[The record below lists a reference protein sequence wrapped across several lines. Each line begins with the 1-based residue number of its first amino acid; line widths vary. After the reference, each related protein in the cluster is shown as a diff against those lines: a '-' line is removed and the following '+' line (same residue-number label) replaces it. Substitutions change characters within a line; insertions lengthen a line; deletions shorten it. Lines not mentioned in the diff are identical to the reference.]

1 MKFLKLAVAAVLA
14 FAGSSAYAFH
24 DGGVAACEGCH
35 VMHNATNGVAQSVAT
50 GVRSNTVNSYLLQGS
65 DQSSTC
71 LVCHNG
77 VGTTAATRQFVAS
90 QGTATTAP
98 GNYTPGGDFGW
109 IGTGSNRRGHNVVAA
124 DFPSLSLQAEPAAM
138 LTAPGG
144 SFTSGGGKAAFAC
157 SNCHDP
163 HGRYRLQG
171 DPTAPDV
178 KSPLTGGTLPI
189 TGSGSNGVTGTAT
202 ISNAV
207 GVYRILGGAGY
218 SPASNP
224 SFPFPN
230 DPPFAVA
237 PVNYNHDEAAGEYRV
252 AYGQGMSE
260 WCQNCH
266 TNIHLDGY
274 VLGAPGLR
282 HPAGNGAKL
291 QPTQANVYNNYVSSG
306 VAVSGG
312 ARYTSLV
319 PFESSSKNISDGST
333 DPLNVPAVNR
343 ENVNPTTNSTGVF
356 VATQN
361 KSNVMCLSCHR
372 AHGSAFDSITRW
384 DNNKN
389 HTFITD
395 GSGYVVDSAAGSLT
409 SGQVQAGY
417 YNRPPLVGN
426 TAIGQFQRSLCN
438 KCHGKD

>member
-35 VMHNATNGVAQSVAT
+35 VMHNASGGRAQTVVANSRAGFQTNVT
-50 GVRSNTVNSYLLQGS
+50 NSYLLQGS

-71 LVCHNG
+71 LVCHGGNG
-77 VGTTAATRQFVAS
+77 APFSVA
-90 QGTATTAP
+90 
-98 GNYTPGGDFGW
+98 NYQTGFGPNAGSLSNTNFTPGGDFGW
-109 IGTGSNRRGHNVVAA
+109 LMFAGPSTGNKKAHNVVAA
-124 DFPSLSLQAEPAAM
+124 DYTYSADSIT
-138 LTAPGG
+138 TAPGG
-144 SFTSGGGKAAFAC
+144 TFASGAGKAAFAC

-171 DPTAPDV
+171 LATSPEV
-178 KSPLTGGTLPI
+178 KSPLTGGTFPI
-189 TGSGSNGVTGTAT
+189 TQSGSYGAPTGGIPASQA
-202 ISNAV
+202 I
-207 GVYRILGGAGY
+207 GVYRLLAGAGY

-237 PVNYNHDEAAGEYRV
+237 PVVYNQIEDNGHGEVRV

-274 VLGAPGLR
+274 VNGAPGLR

-291 QPTQANVYNNYVSSG
+291 QPAQFNVYNAYISSG
-306 VAVSGG
+306 RVTGSNVYS
-312 ARYTSLV
+312 SLV
-319 PFESSSKNISDGST
+319 PFEVGTKDISDAGLKTGAAS
-333 DPLNVPAVNR
+333 NG
-343 ENVNPTTNSTGVF
+343 NPQSGATPPIL
-356 VATQN
+356 VAGAA
-361 KSNVMCLSCHR
+361 SNVMCISCHR
-372 AHGSAFDSITRW
+372 AHGSGFDSITRW
-384 DNNKN
+384 DNNSHSTMISN
-389 HTFITD
+389 ATALVNGAGLDAPTT
-395 GSGYVVDSAAGSLT
+395 VVA
-409 SGQVQAGY
+409 Y
-417 YNRPPLVGN
+417 YGRAVGAN
-426 TAIGQFQRSLCN
+426 GTNIGPFQRSLCN